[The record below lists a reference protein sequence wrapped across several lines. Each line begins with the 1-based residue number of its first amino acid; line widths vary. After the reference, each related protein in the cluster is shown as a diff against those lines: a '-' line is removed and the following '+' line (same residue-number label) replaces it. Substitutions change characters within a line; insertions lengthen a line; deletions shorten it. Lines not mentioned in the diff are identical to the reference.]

1 MKTHPFTRIAS
12 STVRIVLLVV
22 LAAVWQ
28 PAPVAAGTDRAFGD
42 AKILATLPPEPG
54 FPEGIAVKGN
64 RVYVAGPATFG
75 TTGKGPSAVFA
86 FDVESGAL
94 VSTFPTQ
101 GENLLG
107 EHANSSIAFDGN
119 GRLYVLNTQLG
130 IYRLTPEDGTQQLYA
145 KPFPDL
151 KPCVPL
157 VVPPP
162 CSPTPADAPAL
173 PNDIVFDETGN
184 AYVTDSMQATI
195 WRVPAGPVPPGGKT
209 PEIWFQDSRLASA
222 YIGVNGLRLDPARTK
237 AYITVTTDLL
247 QQSFV
252 YTLPLSANPGPGDLK
267 VFHQYGPESLPDGVA
282 FGRSGLLY
290 VAIATPGAS
299 GVSIL
304 DGAGTE
310 VTRLSNPP
318 LSPFAPYDSP
328 ANIAF
333 NGRGSILLSNHASV
347 TGFVDPSHFGI
358 VDVFVDDKESP
369 LAKPILP

>member
-1 MKTHPFTRIAS
+1 MLMKTHPFTRIAS

-130 IYRLTPEDGTQQLYA
+130 IYRLTPED
-145 KPFPDL
+145 
-151 KPCVPL
+151 
-157 VVPPP
+157 
-162 CSPTPADAPAL
+162 
-173 PNDIVFDETGN
+173 
-184 AYVTDSMQATI
+184 
-195 WRVPAGPVPPGGKT
+195 
-209 PEIWFQDSRLASA
+209 
-222 YIGVNGLRLDPARTK
+222 
-237 AYITVTTDLL
+237 
-247 QQSFV
+247 
-252 YTLPLSANPGPGDLK
+252 
-267 VFHQYGPESLPDGVA
+267 
-282 FGRSGLLY
+282 
-290 VAIATPGAS
+290 
-299 GVSIL
+299 
-304 DGAGTE
+304 
-310 VTRLSNPP
+310 
-318 LSPFAPYDSP
+318 
-328 ANIAF
+328 
-333 NGRGSILLSNHASV
+333 
-347 TGFVDPSHFGI
+347 
-358 VDVFVDDKESP
+358 
-369 LAKPILP
+369 